1 MAVHVPN
8 WPPPLEGPYP
18 PQLLWEFWVLHLPLA
33 GWMQQALLNFAP
45 QHSLLLAYATPAN
58 VVVNYHILGP
68 THLQHSL
75 HIPNFLPTS
84 GFAMWAL
91 RIYIFV
97 PLGTAVAEGVC
108 YSMSRRGHSMI

>member
-1 MAVHVPN
+1 LP
-8 WPPPLEGPYP
+8 WG
-18 PQLLWEFWVLHLPLA
+18 FWVLQLPLA
-33 GWMQQALLNFAP
+33 GWVQQALLNFAP

-91 RIYIFV
+91 RIYIFA
-97 PLGTAVAEGVC
+97 PPGTAVAEGVY
-108 YSMSRRGHSMI
+108 YSMSRRGHSIT

>member
-1 MAVHVPN
+1 
-8 WPPPLEGPYP
+8 
-18 PQLLWEFWVLHLPLA
+18 LLWGFWVLHLPLA
-33 GWMQQALLNFAP
+33 GWVQQALLNFAP